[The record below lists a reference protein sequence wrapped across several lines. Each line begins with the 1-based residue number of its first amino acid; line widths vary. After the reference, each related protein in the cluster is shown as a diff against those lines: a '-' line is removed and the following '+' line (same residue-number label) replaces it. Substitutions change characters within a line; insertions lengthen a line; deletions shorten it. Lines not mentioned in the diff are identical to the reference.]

1 MPSKL
6 SNRPVDHSRF
16 ESEVKRA
23 MRDLP
28 DWVHDALD
36 NIAIQI
42 VDEADETMDVESEGL
57 LGLYVGLPLPERG
70 ADYAGVLPD
79 VIYIFRKPHLEL
91 NLSPAELGR
100 EIEKTLVHE
109 IAHYFGFDDDRLEGL
124 GY

>member
-1 MPSKL
+1 MDQ
-6 SNRPVDHSRF
+6 RRF
-16 ESEVKRA
+16 ESEVRRA
-23 MRDLP
+23 MHDLP

-36 NIAIQI
+36 NIAIQVI
-42 VDEADETMDVESEGL
+42 DEADETMDPEAQGL

-91 NLSPAELGR
+91 NLATADLRR
-100 EIEKTLVHE
+100 EIAKTLVHE
-109 IAHYFGFDDDRLEGL
+109 IAHYFGFDDDRLDEL